1 MDKRVVAP
9 WAIATCSASLVDSVT
24 QCYAV
29 LLTAESEPYRLSQR
43 KAISSSPVS
52 AETQLIGP
60 WLPWGR
66 ELSYAVLPSAK
77 QAHRTG
83 YIRWRHRR
91 DPQWTIDRL
100 PVKPIASVQD
110 QTSGIISKRP
120 ASESRDAICVVV
132 FTTHTQRY
140 QDRSSMFAL
149 KNHDEVDKMSIFS

>member
-29 LLTAESEPYRLSQR
+29 LL
-43 KAISSSPVS
+43 I
-52 AETQLIGP
+52 AETNLIGP

-66 ELSYAVLPSAK
+66 ELSYAVLPSAT

-100 PVKPIASVQD
+100 PVKLIASVQD
-110 QTSGIISKRP
+110 QISGIISKRP
-120 ASESRDAICVVV
+120 ASESRDDICVVV